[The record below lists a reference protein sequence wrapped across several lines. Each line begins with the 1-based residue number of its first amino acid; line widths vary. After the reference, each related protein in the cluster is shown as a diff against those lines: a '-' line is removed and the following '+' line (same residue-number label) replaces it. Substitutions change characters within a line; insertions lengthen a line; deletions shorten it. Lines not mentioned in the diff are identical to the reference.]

1 MATRRK
7 NTAFASYTALMTSA
21 LFLCAQLCVMGLQMP
36 RASAQGMEEEEPTK
50 RIAVFVIPASSAE
63 IKAALLMNRVLREN
77 TAKMTNVE
85 LVTPAPVMNSS
96 ALPELQ
102 SMVEKAYQALNSKDV
117 TKATGL
123 LTQAK
128 PLLEQILPVVPLRT
142 VALFYKAYG
151 VSQALAGNV
160 AEARSSIEL
169 SLTLWS
175 EQSNLEYAYSVE
187 VLKLFTAVQADLEGR
202 PSSTLAVTTT
212 PENAVVIVDTREPMQ
227 SPARVTNLMTGAHLV
242 KVVLDGHDQW
252 AGFVGVKPGQDN
264 VVELQLKAIPEK
276 ATFDQRLVAVAGQL
290 KGTREDASTALLGL
304 KQFLGAD
311 ELLVLECSVIGE
323 NYELSGFHVKTDDT
337 VFPAKR
343 TLARDASFLAGVR
356 EFLSGLF
363 ESFYELTRKTEGL
376 GGPPIDPVLLQ
387 KAGITSQQSA
397 TVFDPDNPVFPTV
410 NLGKKKKDGI
420 TTKWW
425 FWTTVGVV
433 VAGGAGLGI
442 WLAKDQAA
450 GGGGP
455 SGTIEINLTPIN

>member
-1 MATRRK
+1 MARRNNK
-7 NTAFASYTALMTSA
+7 TCFASYTALTTSA

-36 RASAQGMEEEEPTK
+36 RASAQGMEEEPTK
-50 RIAVFVIPASSAE
+50 RIAVFVLPESSAE
-63 IKAALLMNRVLREN
+63 IKASLLMNRVLREN
-77 TAKMTNVE
+77 TGKMTGVE

-102 SMVEKAYQALNSKDV
+102 SMVEKAYQALNAKEV
-117 TKATGL
+117 AKATGL

-151 VSQALAGNV
+151 VSQSLAGNL
-160 AEARSSIEL
+160 AEARSAIEL

-175 EQSNLEYAYSVE
+175 EQSNLEYAYSVD
-187 VLKLFTAVQADLEGR
+187 VLKLFTAVQADLESR
-202 PSSTLAVTTT
+202 PSSTLEVTTT
-212 PENAVVIVDTREPMQ
+212 PENAVVVVDTREPML

-242 KVVLDGHDQW
+242 RVVLDGHEQW
-252 AGFVGVKPGQDN
+252 AGFVGVKPGQEN
-264 VVELQLKAIPEK
+264 HVNLQLKAIPQK
-276 ATFDQRLVAVAGQL
+276 TTFDQRLVAVAGVL
-290 KGTREDASTALLGL
+290 KGTREDATTALLGL

-311 ELLVLECSVIGE
+311 ELLALECSVIGE
-323 NYELSGFHVKTDDT
+323 NYDLSGFHVKSDDT

-363 ESFYELTRKTEGL
+363 ESFYELARKTEGL

-410 NLGKKKKDGI
+410 NLGRKKKGGI

-425 FWTTVGVV
+425 FWTAIGVV
-433 VAGGAGLGI
+433 VGGGAGLGI
-442 WLAKDQAA
+442 WLAKDQA
-450 GGGGP
+450 GSGGGP
-455 SGTIEINLTPIN
+455 SGTIKITLVPID